1 MTTAAGSRF
10 GNGPEGR
17 ASPPTWAFRAGP
29 GPAKPPVVDRI
40 KAYILRSRLKPG
52 DPLPSENELC
62 EIFGAGRSSVREA
75 LKVLDALDIVQV
87 RHGHGTFVGRL
98 SLSALVESLSFRG
111 LLSPDDDFRVLSD
124 LVDVRELFERA
135 MASRIIDALL
145 PVHLEQLADLVG
157 EMELRLRLGRDIVAA
172 DRSFHALLLQPLANE
187 LVAQLSSA
195 CWEVHAVVAPHLN
208 IVTAQDEADTV
219 EADRAMV
226 EALRIGDPRRFT
238 EAVRRHYVPV
248 RRRIAAARAEA
259 IARTET
265 AANRA

>member
-10 GNGPEGR
+10 GNGPRSR
-17 ASPPTWAFRAGP
+17 ANPPTWAFRAGP
-29 GPAKPPVVDRI
+29 GPAKPSVVDQI
-40 KAYILRSRLKPG
+40 KGYILQSRLGPG
-52 DPLPSENELC
+52 DALPSENELC

-75 LKVLDALDIVQV
+75 VKVLDALDIVQV

-135 MASRIIDALL
+135 MAARIIDALL
-145 PVHLEQLADLVG
+145 PVHLEQLAELVG
-157 EMELRLRLGRDIVAA
+157 EMELRLQLGRDIVAA

-219 EADRAMV
+219 EAHRAMV
-226 EALRIGDPRRFT
+226 EALRIGDARRFT

-259 IARTET
+259 V
-265 AANRA
+265 ANRA

>member
-10 GNGPEGR
+10 GNGPQRR
-17 ASPPTWAFRAGP
+17 ADPPTWAFRPGP
-29 GPAKPPVVDRI
+29 GPAKSPVVDQI
-40 KAYILRSRLKPG
+40 KGYILRGRLKPG

-75 LKVLDALDIVQV
+75 IKVLDALDIVQV

-135 MASRIIDALL
+135 MAGRIIDALL

-157 EMELRLRLGRDIVAA
+157 EMEERLRLGRDIVAT

-219 EADRAMV
+219 EAHRAMV
-226 EALRIGDPRRFT
+226 EALRIGDARRFT

-259 IARTET
+259 V
-265 AANRA
+265 ANRA